1 MAGPLRNVRHERF
14 VQALFE
20 GQNATEAYATA
31 GFVKDD
37 GNATRLRANPKVQ
50 ERLAELQA
58 EVAKETKVTVES
70 ICRELDEANAVA
82 KERGQASAMVSASA
96 LRAKLAG
103 LMVDKVEVG
112 PAGSFDK
119 CESVEEVVA
128 DLLRYESPHLPIS
141 EGDRRTLVEMFEAHF
156 VQVEQ
161 FLAGLRAKPINPEVA
176 YKARRIEF
184 QRSHGNGKA
193 RH

>member
-1 MAGPLRNVRHERF
+1 MTGPLRNVRWERF

-58 EVAKETKVTVES
+58 AVAAKTQVTVES
-70 ICRELDEANAVA
+70 ICKELDEANAVA

-128 DLLRYESPHLPIS
+128 DLLRYESPHVPVH
-141 EGDRRTLVEMFEAHF
+141 EQDRRALIKMYQSHFAEVEE
-156 VQVEQ
+156 
-161 FLAGLRAKPINPEVA
+161 FLAALRAKPIPPEIA
-176 YKARRIEF
+176 YKARRIEL
-184 QRSHGNGKA
+184 QRSGNGKA
-193 RH
+193 RP